1 MDQHLVS
8 EKYPQ
13 PRILAVQTNKSVSE
27 DEGAIDLTNRK
38 ATQAETNSPSE
49 KHLSCS
55 LCPAKFNKDSKAQRY
70 HATLHG
76 SNGPFRC
83 RFCNYAVKAHD
94 NLLKHEKLHK
104 ENGSATEKSSE
115 KTSNRQQPPPIG
127 LDFIAPSESTENG
140 NVSEGSSGKPSAS
153 GGKRSKR
160 YKCPKCPSA
169 FEKKEQFKVHS
180 NLHGSKQRYRCD
192 RCDYAVKYYA
202 NYLQHMKKH
211 DEYEA
216 ALTNGN
222 MAEFNVDDGSSE
234 TGETASA
241 LEGDAHLMDQSLSMA
256 EKQQIWL
263 QDKLRPST
271 NNEEDPFHCQYCP
284 FRCNQKVFIA
294 SSLLIHSPALP
305 ISIDLNSEV
314 KIGIVNFNSFPKQIN
329 QNHLFKTVIETS
341 V

>member
-1 MDQHLVS
+1 MIQVLVEQHLIS
-8 EKYPQ
+8 DKYPQ
-13 PRILAVQTNKSVSE
+13 PRILAVQTSKSVSE

-38 ATQAETNSPSE
+38 TTQAETSPPSE
-49 KHLSCS
+49 KHLSCL
-55 LCPAKFNKDSKAQRY
+55 LCPAKFNKDSKAQQY

-104 ENGSATEKSSE
+104 ENQSPEKLSE
-115 KTSNRQQPPPIG
+115 KTTNRQPPLLIG
-127 LDFIAPSESTENG
+127 LDSTTPNESAENG
-140 NVSEGSSGKPSAS
+140 NVSEGSSGKPSGS
-153 GGKRSKR
+153 GGKRCKR

-202 NYLQHMKKH
+202 NFLQHMKKH
-211 DEYEA
+211 DEYDA

-222 MAEFNVDDGSSE
+222 IAEFNVDDGLSE
-234 TGETASA
+234 TGEATSG
-241 LEGDAHLMDQSLSMA
+241 LEGDGQQMEQSLSMA

-263 QDKLRPST
+263 QDKLRPPS
-271 NNEEDPFHCQYCP
+271 NGEEDPFHCQYCP
-284 FRCNQKVFIA
+284 FRCNQKVSTFLSLFIQ
-294 SSLLIHSPALP
+294 LFGN
-305 ISIDLNSEV
+305 LNRFV
-314 KIGIVNFNSFPKQIN
+314 A
-329 QNHLFKTVIETS
+329 FKLD
-341 V
+341 

>member
-1 MDQHLVS
+1 MIQVLVEQHLIS
-8 EKYPQ
+8 DKYPQ
-13 PRILAVQTNKSVSE
+13 PRILAVQTSKSVSE

-38 ATQAETNSPSE
+38 TTQAETSPPSE
-49 KHLSCS
+49 KHLSCL
-55 LCPAKFNKDSKAQRY
+55 LCPAKFNKDSKAQQY

-104 ENGSATEKSSE
+104 ENQSPEKLSE
-115 KTSNRQQPPPIG
+115 KTTNRQPPLLIG
-127 LDFIAPSESTENG
+127 LDSTTPNESAENG
-140 NVSEGSSGKPSAS
+140 NVSEGSSGKPSGS
-153 GGKRSKR
+153 GGKRCKR

-202 NYLQHMKKH
+202 NFLQHMKKH
-211 DEYEA
+211 DEYDA

-222 MAEFNVDDGSSE
+222 IAEFNVDDGLSE
-234 TGETASA
+234 TGEATSG
-241 LEGDAHLMDQSLSMA
+241 LEGDGQQMEQSLSMA

-263 QDKLRPST
+263 QDKLRPPS
-271 NNEEDPFHCQYCP
+271 NGEEDPFHCQYCP
-284 FRCNQKVFIA
+284 FRCNQKVSTFLSLFIQ
-294 SSLLIHSPALP
+294 LFGN
-305 ISIDLNSEV
+305 LNRFVAFKLDWFQEAW
-314 KIGIVNFNSFPKQIN
+314 IN
-329 QNHLFKTVIETS
+329 PE
-341 V
+341 